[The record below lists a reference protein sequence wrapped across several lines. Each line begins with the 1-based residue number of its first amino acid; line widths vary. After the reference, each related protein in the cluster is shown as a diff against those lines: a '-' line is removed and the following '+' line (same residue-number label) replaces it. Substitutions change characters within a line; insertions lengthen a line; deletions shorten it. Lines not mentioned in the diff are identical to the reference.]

1 MGRKFWIAL
10 AAVLSGLGAHGVF
23 ARPHTP
29 GMVQLKVSVFNDAAV
44 AQPVLQAA
52 ETRAEAVLAE
62 AGISLTWLDCGA
74 PGHWHTE
81 LACQDLAFP
90 THLSVRLVAG
100 KKAVS
105 PETFGQSFLN
115 ERGEGNYASVYVER
129 LSSSKAL
136 DLVNEGDLLGYV
148 MVHELGHL
156 LLGKDSHSTDGLMR
170 AKWEVAELREAAKGK
185 LLFTRNETELMRVR
199 YCSAVARAAAAPT
212 KQAASGK

>member
-1 MGRKFWIAL
+1 
-10 AAVLSGLGAHGVF
+10 
-23 ARPHTP
+23 
-29 GMVQLKVSVFNDAAV
+29 
-44 AQPVLQAA
+44 
-52 ETRAEAVLAE
+52 
-62 AGISLTWLDCGA
+62 
-74 PGHWHTE
+74 
-81 LACQDLAFP
+81 
-90 THLSVRLVAG
+90 VAG

-105 PETFGQSFLN
+105 PETFGQSFLT

-148 MVHELGHL
+148 VVHELGHL

-199 YCSAVARAAAAPT
+199 YWSAVARAEAAPT